1 MPTRAAAR
9 IAKHLN
15 LTGAVVYGTFLSG
28 PGRAIRGWFVSE
40 PAGGWRYLGG
50 NLSDIVRARAV

>member
-1 MPTRAAAR
+1 MSTRTAAR

-15 LTGAVVYGTFLSG
+15 LTGTVVYGTFLSG

-40 PAGGWRYLGG
+40 PAGGWRYLGR
-50 NLSDIVRARAV
+50 NLSNIVRSV

>member
-1 MPTRAAAR
+1 MPTRTACR

-15 LTGAVVYGTFLSG
+15 VTGAVVYGTFLSG

-40 PAGGWRYLGG
+40 PAGSWRYLGR
-50 NLSDIVRARAV
+50 NLSEIVRAV